1 MVRPSCIDRPTVI
14 FVTPESWVAA
24 PGIAVG
30 SATSQTALQAAT
42 RPAIFASALAG
53 SWENNLRIAA
63 LV

>member
-1 MVRPSCIDRPTVI
+1 MVTLSCMDSPTVI
-14 FVTPESWVAA
+14 FVTPGNWVAA
-24 PGIAVG
+24 PAATIG

-42 RPAIFASALAG
+42 RPAILASALTE